1 MTKLTI
7 FAQQN
12 TQLKNHFSMTTK
24 RHQTLG
30 EFIIDK
36 QEDFKFSSGELSR
49 LINSLRLAAKVVSH
63 QVNQAGLVDIV
74 GAFGTEN
81 VQGEQQQKLDVYA
94 NEIFINT
101 LVNREIVCGIA
112 SEEEDDFITIHGKK
126 GDNDSKY
133 VVLIDPLDGSSN
145 IDVNVSVG
153 TIFSIYRR
161 VTPAGTPV
169 QLEDFLQKGENQVA
183 AGYIVYGSST
193 MLVYTTGAGVNGF
206 TLNPA
211 IGTFYL
217 SHPNMKIKEDGSIYS
232 INEGNYIQF
241 PQGVKDYL
249 KYCQEEQG
257 DRPYSA
263 RYIGSLVS
271 DIHRNILKGGIYI
284 YPTSTK
290 APKGKL
296 RLLYECNPIAF
307 IVEQAGGKASDGYN
321 RIMEIE
327 PTELHQR
334 VPFFCGS
341 KNMVEKV
348 EEFMAL
354 HP

>member
-1 MTKLTI
+1 
-7 FAQQN
+7 
-12 TQLKNHFSMTTK
+12 MTTK

-161 VTPAGTPV
+161 VTPEGTPV

-232 INEGNYIQF
+232 VNEGNYIQF

-307 IVEQAGGKASDGYN
+307 IMEQAGGKASDGYM

-354 HP
+354 HQ